1 MSEDR
6 ERRAYR
12 RHKKRQKTNRLKEI
26 AEHTVIGSIWFEWT
40 LCEDGQMRQ
49 TGAYPK
55 RSKHSH
61 MQRFYKRYSNRIIR
75 KSEMLYQNGGY
86 RKAFDY
92 WWTLY

>member
-6 ERRAYR
+6 GRRAYR
-12 RHKKRQKTNRLKEI
+12 RHKKRQKTNRLKGI
-26 AEHTVIGSIWFEWT
+26 AEHNLPLRYETRCEVG
-40 LCEDGQMRQ
+40 EDGRMRQ
-49 TGAYPK
+49 TGVYPK

-61 MQRFYKRYSNRIIR
+61 MQRFYKKYSNRIIR
-75 KSEMLYQNGGY
+75 QSGTVYQNGKY